1 MQYAKP
7 QIHRLLGVGALTAF
21 LGLFM
26 MESALGQGG
35 PTKVHNLGDYQLRI
49 YSDDFLN
56 TNDTRA
62 VGTGVWPQ
70 DHYRY
75 STVVFYNSGFTVGSW
90 VDENGDEH
98 SKEVFLYPLS
108 FNQEEPYGIREVRR
122 AEPPLVEVYTE
133 GAWIVS
139 SRSYT
144 GDIDQTL
151 PSDMMIEVRYKAQ
164 PGFDILKR
172 SYSFSNPDHDDYVIH
187 VNRYLT
193 TFDWDADPEADTDD
207 TQTLEDVYFV
217 FGYAFQ
223 TAEGTWITYERWYE
237 DANSQWADYD
247 YQPST
252 LVEGGRDLHV
262 SYSWDGDHP
271 EITEFEEGG
280 PDFDDTGDP
289 RFAIGESGGEPMP
302 SAEFISNA
310 YSGFAALHV
319 DSPALDGTDDV
330 TQPVSIISSVN
341 IYNVWDDDFSPFAT
355 VWDWTASGE
364 KELAENDAG
373 WPDDPTIVEARMPF
387 QAFGPYDLT
396 KGDSVVIVYAVAA
409 NGISRELA
417 ISEGLKWR
425 SWYRGEA
432 GADFDDAAKN
442 DLLATGKDSLFQVL
456 DRALWAWNQDLDIP
470 DPLPA
475 PDLQVESGPEK
486 ITLEWED
493 LSAVPDPDSGEPDL
507 DHYVIYRKKGEFLV
521 DTYDELDPSGVHIL
535 WEEIATVDG
544 STTSYEDTDV
554 SRGDAYH
561 YAVTAVDDQGL
572 ESSKYANR
580 SEVAAYSFAPGR
592 ADADSVRIIPNPYIV
607 RAGDFNFAG
616 DDNKLLFVNLPAYC
630 TLRIYTATGDLIK
643 TIEHSSGSADESW
656 DQVTKANQLVAS
668 GVYILQVD
676 DAEDLDGNSLPGAI
690 EKFVIIR

>member
-1 MQYAKP
+1 MQLAKP
-7 QIHRLLGVGALTAF
+7 QIHFFIGVGVLIAF
-21 LGLFM
+21 LGMFM
-26 MESALGQGG
+26 LEPALGQGG

-49 YSDDFLN
+49 YSDDYLN
-56 TNDTRA
+56 TNDTEA
-62 VGTGVWPQ
+62 IGTGEWPQ
-70 DHYRY
+70 DHFRY
-75 STVVFYNSGFTVGSW
+75 STIVFYNSGFTVGKW
-90 VDENGDEH
+90 IDENDAEH
-98 SKEVFLYPLS
+98 SKEVFLHPVS
-108 FNQEEPYGIREVRR
+108 FNQEKPYGVKEVRR
-122 AEPPLVEVYTE
+122 SEPPLVEVYSE

-144 GDIDQTL
+144 GEIDPEL

-164 PGFDILKR
+164 PGFDVLKR

-193 TFDWDADPEADTDD
+193 TFDWDADPEVDTDS

-237 DANSQWADYD
+237 DAHSQWADYD
-247 YQPST
+247 SRPS
-252 LVEGGRDLHV
+252 EHGERDLHV
-262 SYSWDGDHP
+262 SYSWDGDSP
-271 EITEFEEGG
+271 DITMFEEGG
-280 PDFDDTGDP
+280 PEFDDTGDP
-289 RFAIGESGGEPMP
+289 RFAIGESGDEPMP

-319 DSPALDGTDDV
+319 DSPTLDGTDDI
-330 TQPVSIISSVN
+330 TQPVSILNTVN
-341 IYNVWDDDFSPFAT
+341 IYNVWDDDFSPYAT

-364 KELAENDAG
+364 KEVAEDDAG
-373 WPDDPTIVEARMPF
+373 WPDDPTIKEARMPF
-387 QAFGPYDLT
+387 QAFGPYDLA

-409 NGISRELA
+409 NGISRQLA
-417 ISEGLKWR
+417 VEKGLEWR
-425 SWYRGEA
+425 SWYRSEG
-432 GADFDDAAKN
+432 GDFDDAAKN
-442 DLLATGKDSLFQVL
+442 ELLAQGKDSLFQTL
-456 DRALWAWNQDLDIP
+456 DRALLAWSQNLDIP

-475 PDLQVESGPEK
+475 PDLEVESGPEK
-486 ITLEWED
+486 ITLTWED
-493 LSAVPDPDSGEPDL
+493 LSAVPDPDSGVPDL
-507 DHYVIYRKKGEFLV
+507 DYYIIYRKEGEFLV
-521 DTYDELDPSGVHIL
+521 DTYDELDPSGEHIL
-535 WEEIATVDG
+535 WEAIDTVDAA
-544 STTSYEDTDV
+544 TTSYEDTDV
-554 SRGDAYH
+554 ARGDAYH

-580 SEVAAYSFAPGR
+580 SEVAAYSFAPGE
-592 ADADSVRIIPNPYIV
+592 ADAKNVRIVPNPYVV

-668 GVYILQVD
+668 GVYILQVG
-676 DAEDLDGNSLPGAI
+676 DAEDLDGNSVPGII